1 MSEIKTKKYALVI
14 NGLQE
19 SIDQVDKLKKQLEE
33 LDTRIQAL
41 SDKTIK
47 INVDA
52 PQASVAQTTTTTASS
67 SSSRSGNN
75 SALSEE
81 EKIAKQ
87 IEQIDA
93 KREAYSKEIYQNYLA
108 AKDVLKETVNDQ
120 KQLAAAE
127 RMQAGQ
133 YTNTMQGMKQHLADL
148 KTMINT
154 TDLGDSDKLKQ
165 MTQEAN
171 ELTNKLKQMEETY
184 GQFGKNVGNYQ
195 DAANGFNKIN
205 IVVGGVTREFANARE
220 ASRELSNELKTMA
233 INGQQGTKEFKEL
246 QKTVAKLT
254 SDIKDATVSSQ
265 AMDTMLDTM
274 QSITAMASVGK
285 GFGALFGIDNDKID
299 KSIQKLVALQNAMQ
313 GLEKIRQQMNSG
325 EFLGG
330 TLSKANAMIDAFAEK
345 VMGASKAQQTL
356 ATTANAAKTSSQGLA
371 AAETAQAAA
380 TTTAT
385 VATKALS
392 VALKAIGIG
401 LVISLVSTLITYWEE
416 IYDWFTD
423 TIPALKNLGQWF
435 NKLVPI
441 LSGVGTALVKWIV
454 APIKLAAEV
463 IAAVINK
470 DWKNL
475 PNIVKNSLKDSYN
488 VVGNYQKGFNKQT
501 ENQQEKHLKKM
512 RDKQLKANEE
522 TEKDAEAKYGRDYKR
537 TQKYYKDQI
546 ALLDE
551 NLKKTKK
558 GSDEYKKIEEQ
569 RRDYQR
575 KIWESERSEREAANK
590 KRLADSKKSAKE
602 IADAEN
608 ELAKLKIENMKEGLR
623 KTITQLE
630 EERKARLAKV
640 RQNGHMTREVEA
652 EINKLY
658 DTKIEEEKKKHAEAV
673 VNTYKDMWRSILA
686 AQIKYQERE
695 VDILKNSDKLY
706 EDKLNRTTDE
716 MFSKGISSYGI
727 QGKTSYSPSTQA
739 SLGIISTSNDEM
751 IEDCKKRVEMLRE
764 VNTAENYLNVAR
776 LSRNEELERL
786 ERERTQIDEET
797 YNARKQWIENEVEL
811 TELSFNVKKKAY
823 DDYDAFLKRKY
834 SSELKQSQVNNYTLM
849 LVEESYSKSLA
860 ETFQQRIGAVETYWK
875 NRIANEEK
883 SAESLLKTQQE
894 LENKRYQQEKDAE
907 DKSWKDQQEQQ
918 SKWFEKRREKMELEA
933 KDQKWSK
940 EELDQELLN
949 IDKDYN
955 KAAKAI
961 YKTHTD
967 NLADINKLHAQ
978 KMELL
983 TVEKND
989 RIKNLN
995 AEYYQDA
1002 LQELR
1007 DFQTALSNL
1016 ENKQPVYNA
1025 LGIVNLKKTNA
1036 NNKELLKGYEK
1047 LAQIINEKR
1056 LKLNDDFKNGL
1067 IDKNAFQSSL
1077 REMDS
1082 FAADLGEKMDNV
1094 KEQLSFGGQ
1103 WEMMAQGIN
1112 QWIQMVGQGIS
1123 QVMSSLSEIT
1133 QNQYEAQI
1141 AQQEEYINK
1150 YEELLKKQE
1159 DITKE
1164 HADKVNDIED
1174 ELKNARGDRRQQLID
1189 QLNAEMAAQRASL
1202 SQEKKIEK
1210 EKEKA
1215 DARKKDL
1222 EREQAKAKKRA
1233 DLAQAYINMA
1243 MAISMA
1249 AVNKW
1254 PEVAIP
1260 MMALAAAAGAAQIA
1274 AIQSQNIPSYGDGGV
1289 IQGKSH
1295 AQGGVKVLGGR
1306 AEVEGGEFITNKV
1319 TTTRN
1324 VELLEFINTKK
1335 KRVNLDDMIEF
1346 YVGKH
1351 SNVKRVISS
1360 VSPKTRF
1367 ADGGVIPSLRN
1378 DFEFN
1383 DRLLNTMEAYAN
1395 RDVVVSVQEI
1405 VDVNDTL
1412 NKVKVLSGAEPSS
1425 I

>member
-1 MSEIKTKKYALVI
+1 MENGKRIYQIEI
-14 NGLQE
+14 NGLKE
-19 SIDQVDKLKKQLEE
+19 SIDQVESLRKQL
-33 LDTRIQAL
+33 DML
-41 SDKTIK
+41 S
-47 INVDA
+47 A
-52 PQASVAQTTTTTASS
+52 
-67 SSSRSGNN
+67 
-75 SALSEE
+75 
-81 EKIAKQ
+81 
-87 IEQIDA
+87 QIDA
-93 KREAYSKEIYQNYLA
+93 LEKKTISIKVDTPSTQGVSSNSTRNTSSLNEEVALEKEINKLKNEGVALDAKIAAAQTEVYQKVQA
-108 AKDVLKETVNDQ
+108 TKDLYKETIEDQ
-120 KQLAAAE
+120 KQLAAQE
-127 RMQAGQ
+127 RLTANA
-133 YTNTMQGMKQHLADL
+133 YSNTMQGIKQHLADL
-148 KTMINT
+148 KTALNT
-154 TDLGDSDKLKQ
+154 TDLGDSDKIKQ

-171 ELTNKLKQMEETY
+171 ELTNKLKQMEEAY
-184 GQFGKNVGNYQ
+184 GQFGRNVGNYQ

-274 QSITAMASVGK
+274 QSLTAMASVGK
-285 GFGALFGIDNDKID
+285 GFGALFGIDNDEID

-345 VMGASKAQQTL
+345 VIGASKAQQTL

-423 TIPALKNLGQWF
+423 TIPALKNLGEWF

-463 IAAVINK
+463 IAAVING
-470 DWKNL
+470 DFKNL
-475 PNIVKNSLKDSYN
+475 PKIVSNSLKDSYN
-488 VVGNYQKGFNKQT
+488 VVENYQKGHQKAV

-522 TEKDAEAKYGRDYKR
+522 AEKDAEAKYGKDYNR
-537 TQKYYKDQI
+537 TQKHYKDQI

-551 NLKKTKK
+551 QLKKVKK
-558 GSDEYKKIEEQ
+558 GSKQYEEIEKQ

-608 ELAKLKIENMKEGLR
+608 ELTKLKIENMKEGLR

-640 RQNGHMTREVEA
+640 RQNGHMTRELEA

-658 DTKIEEEKKKHAEAV
+658 DTKIEDEKQKHAENV
-673 VNTYKDMWRSILA
+673 QKIYDDMWRNILSS
-686 AQIKYQERE
+686 QIKYQERE

-706 EDKLNRTTDE
+706 EDKLNRITDE

-727 QGKTSYSPSTQA
+727 QGKTSYSPSTKA

-764 VNTAENYLNVAR
+764 VNTAENNLNVVR
-776 LSRNEELERL
+776 LSRDEELKRL

-834 SSELKQSQVNNYTLM
+834 SSELKQAQVNGYTLM

-860 ETFQQRIGAVETYWK
+860 QTFQQRIGAVETYWK
-875 NRIANEEK
+875 SRIANENK
-883 SAESLLKTQQE
+883 SAEALLESQKE

-918 SKWFEKRREKMELEA
+918 SKWFEKRREEIQLEA

-940 EELDQELLN
+940 EELNQELLN

-955 KAAKAI
+955 KAASAL

-967 NLADINKLHAQ
+967 NLAAIDKQHAQ

-1016 ENKQPVYNA
+1016 ENRQPVYNA

-1094 KEQLSFGGQ
+1094 KYQLSFNGQ
-1103 WEMMAQGIN
+1103 AQMLAQGIN
-1112 QWIQMVGQGIS
+1112 EWVGMVGQGIS
-1123 QVMSSLSEIT
+1123 SIMSSLSEIT
-1133 QNQYEAQI
+1133 QNQYEAEI
-1141 AQQEEYINK
+1141 AQQEEYIKK
-1150 YEELLKKQE
+1150 YEDLLKMQE

-1215 DARKKDL
+1215 EHQKKIL
-1222 EREQAKAKKRA
+1222 EHDQAVAKKRA
-1233 DLAQAYINMA
+1233 DIAQAYINMA

-1254 PEVAIP
+1254 PLPAIP

-1324 VELLEFINTKK
+1324 VELLEFINTRKK
-1335 KRVNLDDMIEF
+1335 KINLDDMLEF
-1346 YVGKH
+1346 YVGKR
-1351 SNVKRVISS
+1351 SNVKKVITNA
-1360 VSPKTRF
+1360 SPRTRF

-1383 DRLLNTMEAYAN
+1383 DRLVDTMEAYAN
-1395 RDVVVSVQEI
+1395 RPVWVAVTDIEDAQAN
-1405 VDVNDTL
+1405 VNYVRT
-1412 NKVKVLSGAEPSS
+1412 LSGMKN
-1425 I
+1425 

>member
-1 MSEIKTKKYALVI
+1 MDGKKIYQIEI
-14 NGLQE
+14 NGLKE
-19 SIDQVDKLKKQLEE
+19 SIDQIESLRKQL
-33 LDTRIQAL
+33 DML
-41 SDKTIK
+41 SAQIDAFEKKTISIK
-47 INVDA
+47 VDM
-52 PQASVAQTTTTTASS
+52 PSTQGVSTNSS
-67 SSSRSGNN
+67 SSN
-75 SALSEE
+75 STRNTSSLSEE

-127 RMQAGQ
+127 RMQASQ
-133 YTNTMQGMKQHLADL
+133 YTNTMQGMKQELSDI
-148 KTMINT
+148 KQVMQTV
-154 TDLGDSDKLKQ
+154 DLGDTEKFKQ
-165 MTQEAN
+165 LTDRAN
-171 ELTNKLKQMEETY
+171 ELNEKLLEIEKSY
-184 GQFGKNVGNYQ
+184 GQFGRQVGNYQ

-233 INGQQGTKEFKEL
+233 INGQQDTKEFKEL

-285 GFGALFGIDNDKID
+285 GFGALFGIDNDEID

-423 TIPALKNLGQWF
+423 TIPALKNLGEWF

-463 IAAVINK
+463 IAAVING
-470 DWKNL
+470 DFKNL
-475 PNIVKNSLKDSYN
+475 PKIVSNSLKDSYN
-488 VVGNYQKGFNKQT
+488 VVENYQKGHQKAV

-522 TEKDAEAKYGRDYKR
+522 AEKDAEAKYGKDYNR
-537 TQKYYKDQI
+537 TQKHYKDQI

-575 KIWESERSEREAANK
+575 KVWESERSERETVNK

-640 RQNGHMTREVEA
+640 RQNGHMTRELEA

-673 VNTYKDMWRSILA
+673 ENTYKDMWRNILA

-695 VDILKNSDKLY
+695 VDILKTSDKLY
-706 EDKLNRTTDE
+706 EDKLNRGTDK
-716 MFSKGISSYGI
+716 MFNQNISSYGI
-727 QGKTSYSPSTQA
+727 QGKNSYSPSTQA
-739 SLGIISTSNDEM
+739 SLGIKSTSNNEM
-751 IEDCKKRVEMLRE
+751 IEDYKKLVVMLRE
-764 VNTAENYLNVAR
+764 TNTAENYLKVAR
-776 LSRNEELERL
+776 LTRNEELERL

-797 YNARKQWIENEVEL
+797 YNARKQLIENEVEL
-811 TELSFNVKKKAY
+811 TEKSFNVKKKAY
-823 DDYDAFLKRKY
+823 DDYDAFLKQKY
-834 SSELKQSQVNNYTLM
+834 SSQLQQAQAHAYTEM
-849 LVEESYSKSLA
+849 LLEEGYSRSLA
-860 ETFQQRIGAVETYWK
+860 QTFQQRIGAVEAYWK
-875 NRIANEEK
+875 ARINNEK
-883 SAESLLKTQQE
+883 INAEALLESQEE

-907 DKSWKDQQEQQ
+907 DKAWKDQQDQQ
-918 SKWFEKRREKMELEA
+918 SKWFEKRREEIQLEA
-933 KDQKWSK
+933 EDQKWSQT
-940 EELDQELLN
+940 ELDQELLN

-955 KAAKAI
+955 EAAEALYKA
-961 YKTHTD
+961 HTD
-967 NLADINKLHAQ
+967 NLAAIDKQHEQ
-978 KMELL
+978 KMETL

-1016 ENKQPVYNA
+1016 ENRQPVYNM
-1025 LGIVNLKKTNA
+1025 LGIVNLKETNK
-1036 NNKELLKGYEK
+1036 NNKELLEGYEK
-1047 LAQIINEKR
+1047 LAQSINEKR
-1056 LKLNDDFKNGL
+1056 LKLNNDFKNGL

-1082 FAADLGEKMDNV
+1082 FAADLGDKMDNV
-1094 KEQLSFGGQ
+1094 KYQLSFGGQ

-1112 QWIQMVGQGIS
+1112 QWVQMVGQGIS

-1150 YEELLKKQE
+1150 YEELLQKQE

-1215 DARKKDL
+1215 
-1222 EREQAKAKKRA
+1222 EREKKKLEHDQAVAKKRM
-1233 DLAQAYINMA
+1233 DVAQAYINMA

-1254 PEVAIP
+1254 PLPAIP

-1274 AIQSQNIPSYGDGGV
+1274 AIQSQNIPSYGSGGLLE
-1289 IQGKSH
+1289 GKSH
-1295 AQGGVKVLGGR
+1295 RDGGIKTSIGKSPIELEGQEYVIRKKSSVTNLPVLD
-1306 AEVEGGEFITNKV
+1306 
-1319 TTTRN
+1319 
-1324 VELLEFINTKK
+1324 FINRSERKLNLGDFIDFYSSKK
-1335 KRVNLDDMIEF
+1335 LKNNIV
-1346 YVGKH
+1346 
-1351 SNVKRVISS
+1351 SA
-1360 VSPKTRF
+1360 SPKARYES
-1367 ADGGVIPSLRN
+1367 GGQVIPSLRN

-1383 DRLLNTMEAYAN
+1383 DRLVDTMEAYAN
-1395 RDVVVSVQEI
+1395 RPVWVAVTDIEDAQAN
-1405 VDVNDTL
+1405 VNYVRT
-1412 NKVKVLSGAEPSS
+1412 LSGMKN
-1425 I
+1425 